1 MNVKPFFVVFPVIV
15 GAVIYAYY
23 APKQKPEGA
32 VDLTP
37 KEYIELVEKNKAEK
51 LRQEAEAEKRA
62 AAEAAAQRESEEPP
76 ADSGQ

>member
-1 MNVKPFFVVFPVIV
+1 MKVKPFFVVFPVIV
-15 GAVIYAYY
+15 GVVIYAYY

-51 LRQEAEAEKRA
+51 LRQDAEAEKRA
-62 AAEAAAQRESEEPP
+62 AAEAAAKRESEEPP
-76 ADSGQ
+76 PDTGE